1 MNSITNIKKIRGMYM
16 LHYKGV
22 ITDQPGI
29 KAEPIGNTDKK
40 IMETLLY
47 YDDEL
52 CDEKSCFLIQEQLQ
66 KHYKSKHEDV
76 HIQVHY
82 DKEDNRV
89 IIAMTIFFN
98 KKEDKSKLPKYK
110 ASFEEY
116 YKRTFSYP
124 TEI

>member
-1 MNSITNIKKIRGMYM
+1 M

-29 KAEPIGNTDKK
+29 KAKPIGNTDKNLT
-40 IMETLLY
+40 ETLLF

-52 CDEKSCFLIQEQLQ
+52 CDEKSCFLVQKQLQ
-66 KHYKSKHEDV
+66 EHFKSEPEDV
-76 HIQVHY
+76 QIQVHY

-89 IIAMTIFFN
+89 IIAMTIFFD

-110 ASFEEY
+110 SSFEKY
-116 YKRTFSYP
+116 YKRTFSQ
-124 TEI
+124 TTNKK